1 MFYDEN
7 ISDYGDI
14 NYKINKIYCDKYN
27 LDLILS
33 KDKTYKDRHSTYERL
48 PLILKHI
55 ENYDYVI
62 WIDADAFFY
71 IDSQNIIEIIKTN
84 LDNNLDKNFI
94 FSNDITNT
102 NINTGFFIVKN
113 TKYSIDF
120 INKWAYDEDLYNNNP
135 YKLWW
140 DQGIL
145 HNMIYLNILDINNN
159 NIRYD
164 YGVLQHFNKDEIKTL
179 NTQPFVYHLA
189 GKNKEERVKA
199 STKYYNSILYNSMVN
214 SMDNSMDNNCTTNLN
229 FIKLDLIKEY
239 EDKKNIKEKYLEDLK
254 TIINNTNSLLEGNCF
269 YHHTTLN
276 LYQDLYTKQ
285 LNLFWCGKQG
295 ITRICEIGF
304 NAGHST
310 LLMLLGRNTTSLDF
324 TVFDIGHHNYT
335 KPCLEYIKSQFTNIN
350 FEYIEGDSTS
360 TIPKWIHNNKNLIWS
375 YDVVHVDGGHSEHCI
390 SNDMKNA
397 DLLLK
402 TNGIIIID
410 DTNDPNINKYVDLYI
425 SFGNYIELNVLTS
438 FGYPHR
444 IIKKIA

>member
-1 MFYDEN
+1 MRVCLLMFYDDN

-14 NYKINKIYCDKYN
+14 NYKINKLYCEKYN

-33 KDKTYKDRHSTYERL
+33 KEKTYKDRHSAYERL

-71 IDSQNIIEIIKTN
+71 IDSKNIIDIIKNN
-84 LDNNLDKNFI
+84 LDNNKDKNFI

-120 INKWAYDEDLYNNNP
+120 INKWAYDEDLYNDNP

-145 HNMIYLNILDINNN
+145 NNMLDKNTLDIVNNMISYN
-159 NIRYD
+159 
-164 YGVLQHFNKDEIKTL
+164 YGILQHFNKYELETFEKL
-179 NTQPFVYHLA
+179 QHKPFVYHLA
-189 GKNKEERVKA
+189 GKTNDERIKA
-199 STKYYNSILYNSMVN
+199 SINYYKNINN
-214 SMDNSMDNNCTTNLN
+214 DNLLDLNL
-229 FIKLDLIKEY
+229 IKLELIKIDLVSDY
-239 EDKKNIKEKYLEDLK
+239 ESKKLVKEKYLDDLK
-254 TIINNTNSLLEGNCF
+254 TIINNSNTSLEGNCF

-285 LNLFWCGKQG
+285 LNLFWCGKQADLKM
-295 ITRICEIGF
+295 CEIGF

-310 LLMLLGRNTTSLDF
+310 MLLLLGRKTTPLDF
-324 TVFDIGHHNYT
+324 TIFDIGHHNYT
-335 KPCLEYIKSQFTNIN
+335 KPCLEYIKSSFTHIN
-350 FEYIEGDSTS
+350 FEYIEGDSTK
-360 TIPKWIHNNKNLIWS
+360 TIPKWINNNKNLIWS
-375 YDVVHVDGGHSEHCI
+375 YDVVHVDGGHLDECI
-390 SNDMKNA
+390 TNDMKNA
-397 DLLLK
+397 DLLVK

-425 SFGNYIELNVLTS
+425 SSKNYIEIDILKTI
-438 FGYPHR
+438 GYQHR
-444 IIKKIA
+444 VIKKI